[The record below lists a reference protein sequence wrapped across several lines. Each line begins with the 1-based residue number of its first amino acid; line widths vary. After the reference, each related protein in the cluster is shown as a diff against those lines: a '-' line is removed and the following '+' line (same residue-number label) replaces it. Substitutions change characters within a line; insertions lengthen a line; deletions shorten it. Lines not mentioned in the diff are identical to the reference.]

1 MPQTYTIQ
9 SGDTLSQ
16 IAQSFNT
23 TVEAL
28 QGAGNV
34 GSQYALQASNPDI
47 TDPNLIQIGGTLNI
61 AEQQAEIAEGD
72 VEQIPPE
79 IDVSTGEEPIPELLQ
94 EGSYS
99 NVIQQSA
106 QGALNTMEQLL
117 LAIRTEQAEKSAAAI
132 KAEEIARET
141 AALGLKDFREAESE
155 LDLYKKLEEETGLKE
170 KEAELRKVYEN
181 IKSIQEQYEM
191 DKLSLIGK
199 ASTMK
204 ILTGFRGNLERTYD
218 SNITIELAGV
228 DILNLDYAAATKRT
242 NNYFSRALNDRNAE
256 IARREKLI
264 ELHDSNIIRLDRKQ
278 EIANEEEIQLLI
290 SFNTR
295 QENEKAD
302 ILNLMTN
309 PITALAIQQV
319 GGINL
324 ENDSYEDIV
333 KKIQPVLAELKAQEL
348 APKGAGAGLTLTM
361 AEAKNNRWI
370 TQEDGEWIVDDLN
383 MQEMGYSGNKLRLLL
398 REAQVLADQL
408 NSQSTIT
415 QPFDEGKEGKGGDE
429 DTGWKGLADWTS
441 GGMQRESS
449 KFISGAGAKIS
460 GARES
465 QMGFMRR
472 TKGWGWRTLKDL
484 IFGK

>member
-23 TVEAL
+23 TVE
-28 QGAGNV
+28 
-34 GSQYALQASNPDI
+34 ALQASNPDI

-72 VEQIPPE
+72 VEQMPSE
-79 IDVSTGEEPIPELLQ
+79 INASMGEEPIPELLQ

-132 KAEEIARET
+132 KAEETARET

-191 DKLSLIGK
+191 DKLSLIGQT
-199 ASTMK
+199 ATMK
-204 ILTGFRGNLERTYD
+204 TLTGFRGNLERTYD

-264 ELHDSNIIRLDRKQ
+264 ELHDSNILRLDQ
-278 EIANEEEIQLLI
+278 EQKIANEEEIQLLI

-319 GGINL
+319 GGINF

-333 KKIQPVLAELKAQEL
+333 KKIQPTLAQLKAQEL
-348 APKGAGAGLTLTM
+348 APKGDGVGLTLTM
-361 AEAKNNRWI
+361 AEAKSNKMIFQNK
-370 TQEDGEWIVDDLN
+370 DGVWEVDGDVVSD
-383 MQEMGYSGNKLRLLL
+383 MGYTKSQYRNIVM
-398 REAQVLADQL
+398 EAGILADQL

-460 GARES
+460 GAREN

-472 TKGWGWRTLKDL
+472 TKGWGLRTLKNFL
-484 IFGK
+484 FGK